1 MLLYKGFYFNNK
13 TFCLSLCV
21 YFCFLKISITI
32 LNPLVFWK
40 VISASSTETFSFGL
54 GLWCPQAAL
63 LSKVP
68 FDGVTLSRKT
78 RVLGKSSV
86 VFLYCSQGLATIIKY
101 LLNVFH
107 ALSFLDYKKGNIQK
121 TETLELGM
129 VVHGIP
135 VHTRLEQEDCK
146 SEASLKIKSP
156 YYFLEKILF

>member
-1 MLLYKGFYFNNK
+1 M
-13 TFCLSLCV
+13 
-21 YFCFLKISITI
+21 
-32 LNPLVFWK
+32 
-40 VISASSTETFSFGL
+40 
-54 GLWCPQAAL
+54 
-63 LSKVP
+63 SKVP